1 MSQGHAQLLTTSFN
15 EVIAEE
21 SQYTRY
27 AIKLVHYE
35 AHLSSLIRTKQSRE
49 RYFCSRG
56 GEAVSSHRTPRGVK
70 KTIDRTPLTAT
81 VE

>member
-27 AIKLVHYE
+27 AIKLVH
-35 AHLSSLIRTKQSRE
+35 
-49 RYFCSRG
+49 
-56 GEAVSSHRTPRGVK
+56 
-70 KTIDRTPLTAT
+70 
-81 VE
+81 